1 MVQFPMEVKKMSY
14 ETVIDQVKTL
24 PEEFLEEA
32 STYLTFLIYKS
43 NWNKMKVI
51 AETDEECNSKM
62 QKGYD
67 DMIQGKVKP
76 LKEAVSDIKKRFAW
90 WITKLKFQNKQ
101 KKTSQVFIHTSWTN
115 CVHKLSPLYK
125 NLLIKPMFWKY
136 FQSSSPK

>member
-24 PEEFLEEA
+24 PEEFLDEA

-67 DMIQGKVKP
+67 DMIQGKV
-76 LKEAVSDIKKRFAW
+76 
-90 WITKLKFQNKQ
+90 
-101 KKTSQVFIHTSWTN
+101 
-115 CVHKLSPLYK
+115 
-125 NLLIKPMFWKY
+125 
-136 FQSSSPK
+136 

>member
-1 MVQFPMEVKKMSY
+1 
-14 ETVIDQVKTL
+14 
-24 PEEFLEEA
+24 
-32 STYLTFLIYKS
+32 
-43 NWNKMKVI
+43 MKVI

-101 KKTSQVFIHTSWTN
+101 KKTSQVFFSYILNELRSQ
-115 CVHKLSPLYK
+115 
-125 NLLIKPMFWKY
+125 IK
-136 FQSSSPK
+136 SII